1 MENLKNLKPTK
12 ELWMKIKWI
21 FSHARPVI
29 PFLIFNIVL
38 NIMFALIGI
47 YNVIVSKSLID
58 SAIIGNSQEVIKWLI
73 IMCTLTIISM
83 ISVPIRS
90 FMSTHSSTKLNHSI
104 QKQIYE
110 HIEYSNWLE
119 VSKIHS
125 VSLLTRITSDVSN
138 ISSTLLG
145 TIPSLV
151 SLAVTLI
158 GSVYTLINWAPS
170 IAIVALFIGPFLVII
185 GKLFSRKL
193 MTLYKEAQEVDV
205 KYRSFMQESIQN
217 TMIVKTFCMENI
229 NMKNLTSIQDN
240 KYKIA
245 MRNTKYSSLTSLS
258 MSFCSSLAYFSIF
271 TWGILNISRGVTTY
285 GTFTGMLQLYNKV
298 QNPFSSLASII
309 PGLISTIAAAE
320 RLMEIEAIS
329 LESKPTIN
337 IANEFSNPNIEFNN
351 VSFRYNKNTN
361 VLDNINLK
369 INSGETI
376 GFVGQ
381 SGEGKTTLIRLILSL
396 ITPSSGT
403 ITLRENDIN
412 KKLNPIH
419 RNLISYVPQGNTLF
433 SGTIEDN
440 LKYGNPNA
448 TEKDIIEALK
458 NACAL
463 DFVDKLD
470 DGIKSIIG
478 EKGVGISEGQ
488 AQRLSIAR
496 AFLRERP
503 ILILDEAT
511 SSLDPETE
519 IKVLKSISSLS
530 NKPTCIIITHR
541 PSALNICNRILK
553 LHSGKL
559 SEINKNEMLEVASEL
574 V

>member
-1 MENLKNLKPTK
+1 MENLKKLEPTK
-12 ELWMKIKWI
+12 ELWVKIKWI
-21 FSHARPVI
+21 LSYSNPVI
-29 PFLIFNIVL
+29 PFLIFNIIF
-38 NIMFALIGI
+38 NIIFALIGI

-58 SAIIGNSQEVIKWLI
+58 AAISHNSQEVIKWLI
-73 IMCTLTIISM
+73 IMCTLTIIS
-83 ISVPIRS
+83 ILSAPIRS

-119 VSKIHS
+119 ISKIHS

-138 ISSTLLG
+138 ISSTLIT
-145 TIPSLV
+145 TIPSIV

-193 MTLYKEAQEVDV
+193 MILYKEAQEEDV
-205 KYRSFMQESIQN
+205 KYKAFMQESIQN
-217 TMIVKTFCMENI
+217 IMIIKTFCMENI
-229 NMKNLTSIQDN
+229 NMKKLNDIQDN
-240 KYKIA
+240 KYRIA

-271 TWGILNISRGVTTY
+271 TWGVLNISKGVTTY

-298 QNPFSSLASII
+298 QSPFSSLASMI

-320 RLMEIEAIS
+320 RLIEIENIS
-329 LESKPTIN
+329 LESKSSIN
-337 IANEFSNPNIEFNN
+337 ISNDFNKPTIEFNN
-351 VSFRYNKNTN
+351 VSFSYNSNTKILN
-361 VLDNINLK
+361 NINLK
-369 INSGETI
+369 MVHGETI
-376 GFVGQ
+376 GFIGP

-396 ITPSSGT
+396 ITPSSGN
-403 ITLRENDIN
+403 IYLRENDIN
-412 KKLNPIH
+412 KKLHPIH

-440 LKYGNPNA
+440 LRYGNPNA
-448 TEKDIIEALK
+448 TEEDIREALK

-463 DFVDKLD
+463 DFVEKLD
-470 DGIKSIIG
+470 NGIKSVIG

-488 AQRLSIAR
+488 SQRLSIAR
-496 AFLRERP
+496 AFLRQRP

-519 IKVLKSISSLS
+519 IKVLRSISSLP
-530 NKPTCIIITHR
+530 NRATCIIITHR
-541 PSALNICNRILK
+541 PSALNICDRILK
-553 LHSGKL
+553 LNNKSL
-559 SEINKNEMLEVASEL
+559 TEIDKYEVLEIASEL
-574 V
+574 I